1 MLSVVIA
8 SIGNK
13 SLQNTVDSINASTVK
28 PNEILILLPSSE
40 HLKSLNIEGNNVVLI
55 NADTYGQV
63 NQRLIGFKKAVNK
76 YVLQLDDDII
86 LDEFC
91 LEQLLDCLSR
101 SNSNISVS
109 PYYLGFNNRPIHKS
123 SPHGLMMKLFHYCMN
138 GRNGY
143 QPGKIAKSGINYGI
157 NKISLKKE
165 EGCVSVDW
173 QPGGCILHK
182 RSNLIKE
189 NYFPYRG
196 KAYSE
201 DLIHSYLLR
210 KKGVKLL
217 VNLDAY
223 CFISSDIQFEKL
235 GELFLDFKSRF
246 YFVKMAGLSKPR
258 LFVYYMIFSI
268 KYFLRKINIT

>member
-1 MLSVVIA
+1 MKITKCRLCQS
-8 SIGNK
+8 K
-13 SLQNTVDSINASTVK
+13 D
-28 PNEILILLPSSE
+28 
-40 HLKSLNIEGNNVVLI
+40 IEKAIDLGFHPV
-55 NADTYGQV
+55 ADTFLDKE
-63 NQRLIGFKKAVNK
+63 NQFGPEVS
-76 YVLQLDDDII
+76 YPLQLGLCESCGHVFTLFSISPEERYQKHDYSYD
-86 LDEFC
+86 
-91 LEQLLDCLSR
+91 S

-268 KYFLRKINIT
+268 KYFLRKINII